1 MPKKALIVIKT
12 FVKDAHKIMGI
23 SDYSKA
29 LERSITPLNVTINL
43 LRSNMKKMDLHY

>member
-1 MPKKALIVIKT
+1 MPKKVLIVIKT
-12 FVKDAHKIMGI
+12 FVKDTHKITGI

-43 LRSNMKKMDLHY
+43 LQSKMKKMDLHY